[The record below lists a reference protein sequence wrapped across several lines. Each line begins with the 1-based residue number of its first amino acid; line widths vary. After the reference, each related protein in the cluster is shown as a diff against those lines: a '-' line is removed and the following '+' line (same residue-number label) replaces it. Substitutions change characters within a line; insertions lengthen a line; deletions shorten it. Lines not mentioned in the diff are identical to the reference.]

1 MMKKPFFI
9 STPIYYPSDKL
20 HIGHAYCTTIADTV
34 ARYKKMAGYD
44 TYFMTGSDE
53 HGQKIQ
59 RKAEEA
65 GVTPIEYVDN
75 IVASFKDLWV
85 RLHVSYD
92 DFVRTTEPRHYE
104 VVQDI
109 FQKIY
114 DQEDIYKSE
123 YEGWY
128 CVPCE
133 TFWPESK
140 LEEGNLCPD
149 CHRPVE
155 TMKEENYFFKMSKY
169 QDRWLQYMEEHP
181 EFIQPAARRNEMIN
195 FVKQGLDDLC
205 VSRTTFSWG
214 IPIPFDPKHV
224 VYVWFDALANYITSL
239 GYKDNPE
246 KFAHYWPH
254 GMHLVGKEIVRFHTI
269 IWPIILMAL
278 DLPLPEK
285 VYGHGWLIV
294 EGDKMSKSK
303 GNVID
308 PVALIEEFGA
318 DQLRYFLLRDV
329 TLGQDG
335 NFSRD
340 ALIQRLNSDLSNDLG
355 NLMHRTLSMVKKFR
369 SGVITKG
376 TPTEAELT
384 IAKAAEETV
393 KNYETKMEAMDINGA
408 YREIWDL
415 ISKGNKYV
423 DETAPWALA
432 KKPEEAAHLDAFFYT
447 VAELLRI
454 AATLITPAMPTTA
467 PKIFA
472 QLGLPEGYA
481 TDLDGVRTF
490 GAFPDQVT
498 VAEVLEPVFPR
509 IEIKEEEEP
518 KVEEVKEEVVEKPAG
533 KAEITI
539 DEFAKTELRVGKI
552 LTAGKVEKA
561 DRLLQF
567 TIDMGHG
574 EVRTILSGIAM
585 HYPNPE
591 ELVGRN
597 VVVVANLK
605 PVKIRGIMSQGML
618 LSAAHDEAGNEKL
631 VLVDA
636 PGMEPGSEV
645 R

>member
-1 MMKKPFFI
+1 M
-9 STPIYYPSDKL
+9 
-20 HIGHAYCTTIADTV
+20 
-34 ARYKKMAGYD
+34 
-44 TYFMTGSDE
+44 
-53 HGQKIQ
+53 
-59 RKAEEA
+59 
-65 GVTPIEYVDN
+65 
-75 IVASFKDLWV
+75 
-85 RLHVSYD
+85 
-92 DFVRTTEPRHYE
+92 
-104 VVQDI
+104 
-109 FQKIY
+109 
-114 DQEDIYKSE
+114 
-123 YEGWY
+123 
-128 CVPCE
+128 
-133 TFWPESK
+133 
-140 LEEGNLCPD
+140 
-149 CHRPVE
+149 
-155 TMKEENYFFKMSKY
+155 
-169 QDRWLQYMEEHP
+169 
-181 EFIQPAARRNEMIN
+181 
-195 FVKQGLDDLC
+195 
-205 VSRTTFSWG
+205 
-214 IPIPFDPKHV
+214 
-224 VYVWFDALANYITSL
+224 
-239 GYKDNPE
+239 
-246 KFAHYWPH
+246 
-254 GMHLVGKEIVRFHTI
+254 
-269 IWPIILMAL
+269 
-278 DLPLPEK
+278 
-285 VYGHGWLIV
+285 
-294 EGDKMSKSK
+294 
-303 GNVID
+303 ID

-369 SGVITKG
+369 AGVITKG

-423 DETAPWALA
+423 DETAPWGLA

-467 PKIFA
+467 PKIFS

-490 GAFPDQVT
+490 GGFPDKVT

-518 KVEEVKEEVVEKPAG
+518 KVEEIKEEVVEKPAG

-539 DEFAKTELRVGKI
+539 DEFAKTELRVGKV

-567 TIDMGHG
+567 TIDMGNG
-574 EVRTILSGIAM
+574 EVRTILSGIAI

>member
-1 MMKKPFFI
+1 MKKPFFI

-20 HIGHAYCTTIADTV
+20 HIGHAYCSTIADTI
-34 ARYKKMAGYD
+34 ARYKRMAGFD

-59 RKAEEA
+59 RKAAEA
-65 GVTPIEYVDN
+65 GVSPQEYVDH
-75 IVASFKDLWV
+75 IVASFKDLWE
-85 RLHVSYD
+85 RMDISYD
-92 DFVRTTEPRHYE
+92 DFIRTTEPRHYE
-104 VVQDI
+104 VVQEV

-114 DQEDIYKSE
+114 DQGDIYKSE

-140 LEEGNLCPD
+140 LLEGNLCPD
-149 CHRPVE
+149 CGRPVE
-155 TMKEENYFFKMSKY
+155 KMQEESYFFKMSKY
-169 QDRWLQYMEEHP
+169 QDQWLQYIEDHP
-181 EFIQPAARRNEMIN
+181 NFIQPVARKNEMIN
-195 FVKQGLDDLC
+195 FVKQGLEDLA

-214 IPIPFDPKHV
+214 IPVPFDPKHV
-224 VYVWFDALANYITSL
+224 IYVWFDALTNYITSL

-278 DLPLPEK
+278 GEPIPDK

-303 GNVID
+303 GNVVD
-308 PVALIEEFGA
+308 PVQLVEEFGSDA
-318 DQLRYFLLRDV
+318 LRYFFLREI

-340 ALIQRLNSDLSNDLG
+340 ALIHRINSDLANDLG

-369 SGVITKG
+369 QGVISTG
-376 TPTEAELT
+376 TPTEAEAVL
-384 IAKAAEETV
+384 AKAAEEAV
-393 KNYETKMEAMDINGA
+393 VRYAEKMEVLDINGA
-408 YREIWDL
+408 FREVWDL
-415 ISKGNKYV
+415 IGKGNKYV

-432 KKPEEAAHLDAFFYT
+432 KDPEKAEQLDAFFYT
-447 VAELLRI
+447 VAEILRI
-454 AATLITPAMPTTA
+454 VATLISPAMPTTS
-467 PKIFA
+467 PKIYE
-472 QLGLPEGYA
+472 QIGLGADYQ
-481 TDLDGVRTF
+481 TDLSGVRTF
-490 GAFPDQVT
+490 GGFPEK
-498 VAEVLEPVFPR
+498 AKILELFSPIFPR
-509 IEIKEEEEP
+509 LELQEEEP
-518 KVEEVKEEVVEKPAG
+518 EQEEVVEEVPQGKP
-533 KAEITI
+533 EITI
-539 DEFAKTELRVGKI
+539 DEFAKTELRVGKV

-567 TIDMGHG
+567 SIDMGHG
-574 EVRTILSGIAM
+574 EIRTILSGIAL

-605 PVKIRGIMSQGML
+605 PVKIRGIWSQGML
-618 LSAAHDEAGNEKL
+618 LSAAHDEEGKEKL

-636 PGMEPGSEV
+636 PGMDPGSEV

>member
-65 GVTPIEYVDN
+65 GVTPVEYVDN

-114 DQEDIYKSE
+114 DQGDIYKSE

-133 TFWPESK
+133 TFWPQSK

-155 TMKEENYFFKMSKY
+155 TMKEESYFFKMSKY
-169 QDRWLQYMEEHP
+169 QDRWLQYMEDHP

-195 FVKQGLDDLC
+195 FVKQGLEDLC

-369 SGVITKG
+369 AGVITKG

-423 DETAPWALA
+423 DETAPWGLA

-467 PKIFA
+467 PKIFS
-472 QLGLPEGYA
+472 QLGLSEGYA

-490 GAFPDQVT
+490 GGFPDKVT

-518 KVEEVKEEVVEKPAG
+518 KVEEIKEEVVEKPAG

-539 DEFAKTELRVGKI
+539 DEFAKTELRVGKV

-567 TIDMGHG
+567 TIDMGNG
-574 EVRTILSGIAM
+574 EVRTILSGIAI